1 MTHRPAPVADP
12 ASTLR
17 RTLAERYGEDV
28 EVPSGLDGLD
38 ELLGMAAHATHRA
51 WTGRPVE
58 PALVR
63 LLAACALSAPSK
75 SFLQQADVIDV
86 REPALRAEV
95 QALVPSMPWMAD
107 AGALLVFCGNGRRFR
122 RLFERRDAPFSNE
135 HLDGFFNPTVDAAL
149 VLMNFVR
156 AAEAVGLGCCPISV
170 LRDRAE
176 RLAEL
181 LALPRHV
188 FPVAGLCIGWPSQ
201 SREPTPR
208 LPLAAT
214 LHVDRYDD
222 AGQDAAVDAFDAR
235 YVAARAR
242 VLPPGSPPPRSWSE
256 ERVRQYA
263 SPQRGDWGT
272 FVRARGFDPA

>member
-1 MTHRPAPVADP
+1 MTPDPVDSDLA
-12 ASTLR
+12 ASLR
-17 RTLAERYGEDV
+17 RILSERFGEDV
-28 EVPSGLDGLD
+28 EVPAGLDGLD
-38 ELLGMAAHATHRA
+38 ELLRMAAHATHRA
-51 WTGRPVE
+51 WTDRPVE
-58 PALVR
+58 PSLVR

-86 REPALRAEV
+86 REPSLRAAV

-107 AGALLVFCGNGRRFR
+107 AGALLVFCGDGRRLR
-122 RLFERRDAPFSNE
+122 RLFERRGLRFENE

-170 LRDRAE
+170 LRDRAAQ
-176 RLAEL
+176 LARL

-201 SREPTPR
+201 PRAPTPR
-208 LPLAAT
+208 LPRAAT
-214 LHVDRYDD
+214 LHVDRFDD
-222 AGQDAAVDAFDAR
+222 ASPDPLVDAFDAR

-242 VLPPGSPPPRSWSE
+242 VLPPGAPPAPTWSE

-263 SPQRGDWGT
+263 SAQRADWGD
-272 FVRARGFDPA
+272 FVRGQGFETD